1 MKREKKYADLV
12 RSAELIK
19 KYDKGLLPLLLLRS
33 VVNSSGVYF
42 NSVSLG
48 IVIDFMTERALRDVM
63 YAVLA
68 ICIGNAVLAL
78 GRLLLGKVIG
88 RKSFFMEQQYKKSK
102 TAACFEVAYEKVET
116 AEFQDLR
123 QNIRYSDDNMGTFSG
138 IIGLFERF
146 YENVITL
153 VLGVGILAVMV
164 LSAKITGPG
173 VAALTAVA
181 AVLVIGCAMG
191 SAKLV
196 KRLQDTSTKKI
207 PGLFND
213 LAKGNR
219 LGMYLL
225 EHIVHNYNMGKDIR
239 IYRTERLVNKEMKKM
254 TDSLGACYK
263 KICLFSS
270 MPTTVSDISSGVL
283 GGLIYIFTAIAAVL
297 GYITIGSV
305 IICADSIR
313 NVLGTWSELFICLGE
328 FSVLQSRLGY
338 TVELFSMAEEG
349 KKAAQQE
356 KQGEQVIGQGWNP
369 EQISFEHV
377 FFRYPNSEEWV
388 LEDVSFEI
396 RKGERLSIVGKNG
409 AGKTTAIKLL
419 CGLYQPQRG
428 CVRIDGVDVREIPGD
443 IYREMLA
450 TVFQD
455 FKLFSFSVADNLAMG
470 EAFDEEAANKIFREV
485 GLEKRMKN
493 FPEGVDTVLY
503 HDYEEGVEVSGGEA
517 QKLALARCRYKNAP
531 VMILDEPT
539 SALDAKA
546 EMEIFS
552 DMERISEGRTVV
564 YVSHRL
570 SACRLS
576 DRILVFDKGRVVQ
589 NGSHAELVNVDG
601 SVYQELWKAQ
611 AQYYV

>member
-1 MKREKKYADLV
+1 MEKKKTYADMRRLK
-12 RSAELIK
+12 ALIV
-19 KYDKGLLPLLLLRS
+19 KYDKGLLKFLFLRS
-33 VVNSSGVYF
+33 VVNSIGVYF
-42 NSVSLG
+42 YSVSLG
-48 IVIDFMTERALRDVM
+48 FIIDFMTERSLRDVM

-68 ICIGNAVLAL
+68 IGVGNGVLAL
-78 GRLLLGKVIG
+78 LRLLLRRTIE
-88 RKSFFMEQQYKKSK
+88 RKSFFMEQNYKKSK
-102 TAACFEVAYEKVET
+102 TAACFAVPYEKVET

-123 QNIRYSDDNMGTFSG
+123 QNIRHSDDNMGTFSG
-138 IIGLFERF
+138 IVGLFERF
-146 YENVITL
+146 YENVVTL
-153 VLGVGILAVMV
+153 VLGVGVLIAMV
-164 LSAKITGPG
+164 FSAKLNRPG
-173 VAALTAVA
+173 MV
-181 AVLVIGCAMG
+181 VLVAFASVLIIGCAAG
-191 SAKLV
+191 STRLV
-196 KRLQDTSTKKI
+196 RRLQENSTKKI
-207 PGLFND
+207 PGLFDD

-239 IYRTERLVNKEMKKM
+239 IYRTETLVNKEMKKM

-270 MPTTVSDISSGVL
+270 MPSTVSNISSGVL
-283 GGLIYIFTAIAAVL
+283 GGVIYVFTAIAAVL

-305 IICADSIR
+305 VICADSIR

-338 TVELFSMAEEG
+338 TEELFALAEEE
-349 KKAAQQE
+349 KRETQKQNIQKA
-356 KQGEQVIGQGWNP
+356 WNP
-369 EQISFEHV
+369 ECIAFEHV
-377 FFRYPNSEEWV
+377 YFRYPNSGEWV

-419 CGLYQPQRG
+419 CGLYQPQKG
-428 CVRIDGVDVREIPGD
+428 CVRIDGIDVKEIPED

-455 FKLFSFSVADNLAMG
+455 FELFSFSVADNLAMG
-470 EAFDEEAANKIFREV
+470 ETFDEEAANEIFREV
-485 GLEKRMKN
+485 GLEQRMKRL
-493 FPEGVDTVLY
+493 PEGVDTVLY

-552 DMERISEGRTVV
+552 DMERISKGKTVV

-589 NGSHAELVNVDG
+589 NGSHGELVNADG

>member
-1 MKREKKYADLV
+1 MKREKRYADLV

-19 KYDKGLLPLLLLRS
+19 KYDTKLLPILLLRS
-33 VVNSSGVYF
+33 VVNSIGVYF

-48 IVIDFMTERALRDVM
+48 IVIDFMTERAFRDVM
-63 YAVLA
+63 YVVTA

-102 TAACFEVAYEKVET
+102 TAACFAVAYEKVET

-146 YENVITL
+146 YENVVTL
-153 VLGVGILAVMV
+153 VLGVGILAAMV
-164 LSAKITGPG
+164 LSAKITSPG

-254 TDSLGACYK
+254 TESMGASYK
-263 KICLFSS
+263 KICLFSG

-283 GGLIYIFTAIAAVL
+283 GGLIYMFTAVAAVL

-305 IICADSIR
+305 VICADSIR

-338 TVELFSMAEEG
+338 TVELFSMAEEE
-349 KKAAQQE
+349 KKAAEQE
-356 KQGEQVIGQGWNP
+356 KQGEKVIGQGWNP
-369 EQISFEHV
+369 ERISFEHV

-388 LEDVSFEI
+388 LVDVSFEI
-396 RKGERLSIVGKNG
+396 RKEERLSIVGKNG

-470 EAFDEEAANKIFREV
+470 EAFDEESANEIFRKV
-485 GLEKRMKN
+485 GLEQRMKN
-493 FPEGVDTVLY
+493 FQEGVDTVLY

-539 SALDAKA
+539 SALDAKT

-589 NGSHAELVNVDG
+589 NGSHAELVNADG